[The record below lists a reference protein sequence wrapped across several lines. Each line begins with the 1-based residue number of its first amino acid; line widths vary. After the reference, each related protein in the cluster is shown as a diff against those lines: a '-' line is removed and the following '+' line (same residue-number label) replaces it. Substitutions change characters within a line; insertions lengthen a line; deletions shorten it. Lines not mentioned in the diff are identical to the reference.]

1 MLLLLMLLTWKLR
14 LSPIVGQRF
23 RFYPANPAKLNGHTH
38 HLANLQLRGCRCNL
52 YNRFSG
58 FLGQA
63 FSICCH
69 VCGLGADSGSL
80 VVAGLGLGHLVGII
94 FVERVAQAIDE
105 IWGGSPSDF
114 RVEVCTFHLT
124 KNTIMPFEL
133 CLNRATLQ
141 VHVDGQ
147 VDREETPVTYSSM
160 FIPLAPPQELFA
172 WCDADR
178 FAFSTTVPTVNRRAS
193 KQGDKQRQVQKH
205 PGKCSQSRPRQV
217 EPSVKS
223 SGQHMILAGRRV

>member
-1 MLLLLMLLTWKLR
+1 MAIRITLLTFSCGVAAAIYIIGFPVSLDR
-14 LSPIVGQRF
+14 LSLFVVMSVGWV
-23 RFYPANPAKLNGHTH
+23 L
-38 HLANLQLRGCRCNL
+38 
-52 YNRFSG
+52 
-58 FLGQA
+58 
-63 FSICCH
+63 I
-69 VCGLGADSGSL
+69 LGAWLWQAWAWVIWLESF
-80 VVAGLGLGHLVGII
+80 

-178 FAFSTTVPTVNRRAS
+178 FAFSTTVPTVNR
-193 KQGDKQRQVQKH
+193 
-205 PGKCSQSRPRQV
+205 
-217 EPSVKS
+217 KS
-223 SGQHMILAGRRV
+223 I